1 MTLETW
7 VIALL
12 KAIKEAD
19 EKGENFDLHLNKEM
33 VQEIAEA
40 YDTSSWIEIY

>member
-1 MTLETW
+1 MTLEIW

-12 KAIKEAD
+12 KAIKEAS
-19 EKGENFDLHLNKEM
+19 EKDENFDLHLEKEM
-33 VQEIAEA
+33 VKEIAEA